1 MMIFHCSIRDLVGRN
16 NLSPHTFV
24 DEKRGRRI
32 RRLFGDALLSYAPP
46 KFITM
51 YKGYG
56 VPSENRYR
64 VVLKIDADTTLAAI
78 GGALRERVSRCCG
91 GGEIPDH
98 SITIDFE
105 KGTVAFLVKPTYND
119 EASLPDFARHAAAHI
134 TRASA

>member
-1 MMIFHCSIRDLVGRN
+1 MMIFHCSIRDLVGRKS
-16 NLSPHTFV
+16 LSPHTFV
-24 DEKRGRRI
+24 DEKRGRRL

-46 KFITM
+46 KFLT
-51 YKGYG
+51 G

-64 VVLKIDADTTLAAI
+64 VVLKIDLDTTFAAL
-78 GGALRERVSRCCG
+78 GGGIRERVSRCCG

-105 KGTVAFLVKPTYND
+105 KGTVSFLVKPTYND
-119 EASLPDFARHAAAHI
+119 EASIPDFARHAAAHI

>member
-1 MMIFHCSIRDLVGRN
+1 MMMFHCSIRDLVGRN
-16 NLSPHTFV
+16 SLSPHTFV
-24 DEKRGRRI
+24 DEKRGRRL

-46 KFITM
+46 KFLT
-51 YKGYG
+51 G

-64 VVLKIDADTTLAAI
+64 VVLKIDTDTTLAAV
-78 GGALRERVSRCCG
+78 GGGLRERVSRCCG
-91 GGEIPDH
+91 GGEIPDR

-105 KGTVAFLVKPTYND
+105 KGTVSFLVKPTYSD

>member
-24 DEKRGRRI
+24 DEKRGRRL

-46 KFITM
+46 KFN
-51 YKGYG
+51 G

-64 VVLKIDADTTLAAI
+64 VVLKIDTDTTLAAI
-78 GGALRERVSRCCG
+78 GGGLRERVSRCCG
-91 GGEIPDH
+91 GGEIPDR

-105 KGTVAFLVKPTYND
+105 KGMVSFLVKPAYGD
-119 EASLPDFARHAAAHI
+119 EASLPDFARHAAAH
-134 TRASA
+134 TMRASA